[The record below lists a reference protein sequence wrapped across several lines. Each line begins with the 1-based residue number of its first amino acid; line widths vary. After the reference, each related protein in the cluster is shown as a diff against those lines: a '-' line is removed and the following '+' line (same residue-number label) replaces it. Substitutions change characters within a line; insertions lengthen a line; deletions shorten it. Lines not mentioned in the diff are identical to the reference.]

1 MRVRVGCEFKYQTQM
16 PVPMLM
22 LVRARPDAE
31 HQTRYES
38 QWTDPSIPLR
48 EYRDSFGNPCWRL
61 VLPTGDSVI
70 RYDAVV
76 EVSGDPDPVVPDAP
90 LVPVEELPDDALVFT
105 LPSRYIESDLLL
117 DDAWQLFGNTPPTW
131 ARIQAICDWVHANV
145 EYGYGLSGPT
155 TTALDVFKQR
165 QGVCRDF
172 AQISVAMCRALNIP
186 ARYTFGYLGD
196 IAVEPPDVPMDFHA
210 WFEAFVGGRWYTF
223 DARHN
228 IPRIGR
234 VKIAHGRDAVDVA
247 LSTAYGSAALTSMVV
262 WSDEIPDD
270 DAETGAEL
278 LERATLTP
286 QAPHTFS
293 DAGVNVSMPQPAAQ
307 DQGQETDTDMSE
319 TDLVSPG
326 IATSDPGAENHTG
339 TPAGA
344 GVMSAP
350 ARG

>member
-1 MRVRVGCEFKYQTQM
+1 MRVRVGCEFQYQTQM

-22 LVRARPDAE
+22 LVRARPDAD
-31 HQTRYES
+31 HQTCYES

-155 TTALDVFKQR
+155 TTALDVYKRR

-172 AQISVAMCRALNIP
+172 AQLSVAFCRALNIP

-210 WFEAFVGGRWYTF
+210 WFEAYLGGRWYTF

-228 IPRIGR
+228 VPRIGR

-247 LSTAYGSAALTSMVV
+247 LSTAYGAATLTNMVV
-262 WSDEIPDD
+262 WADEVTDESEGGPPPGF
-270 DAETGAEL
+270 ETPS
-278 LERATLTP
+278 TP
-286 QAPHTFS
+286 QHLESSADVLYPEAQTS
-293 DAGVNVSMPQPAAQ
+293 VSNSGGGVPEATVLVPAGVPTVGRPVDHDGESPDVGAVSAQ
-307 DQGQETDTDMSE
+307 
-319 TDLVSPG
+319 
-326 IATSDPGAENHTG
+326 
-339 TPAGA
+339 
-344 GVMSAP
+344 
-350 ARG
+350 ARS